1 LFEVR
6 ASITAKTD
14 YPLIREYVILH
25 GRMLPRRSFCLN
37 RNIDITA
44 TILHLAGAGPT
55 NFDIDGRV
63 MPWGDKGAS
72 KKDMGSVSHQL
83 SEFWAVGASEG
94 DWSNFNNTITRV
106 DGSE

>member
-1 LFEVR
+1 
-6 ASITAKTD
+6 
-14 YPLIREYVILH
+14 
-25 GRMLPRRSFCLN
+25 
-37 RNIDITA
+37 
-44 TILHLAGAGPT
+44 
-55 NFDIDGRV
+55 

-72 KKDMGSVSHQL
+72 KKDLGSVSHQL